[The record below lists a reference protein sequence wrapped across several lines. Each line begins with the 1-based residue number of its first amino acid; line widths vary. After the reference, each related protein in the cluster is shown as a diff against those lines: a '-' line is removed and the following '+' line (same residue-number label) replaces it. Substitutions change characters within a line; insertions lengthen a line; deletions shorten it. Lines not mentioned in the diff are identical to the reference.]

1 MIASDLQKQ
10 FINTSIQGINQKLKA
25 IQVRYNLVI
34 RLKAISFQFRVVL
47 RTSSVG
53 AISMMTNLLGKMY
66 DCQRSSKNSL

>member
-47 RTSSVG
+47 R
-53 AISMMTNLLGKMY
+53 A
-66 DCQRSSKNSL
+66 